1 MRNLSGIWAAVGAT
15 VAALAVQSTVS
26 ASLLVD
32 FTPVTQDTNMSY
44 SGQSASSRS
53 LQVTNPVVTL
63 RSALDVPS
71 LSGPIING
79 YEVFTNTTI
88 SLTGLTTSAVAQ
100 TAGGVI
106 AQTLTVGTF
115 TFTSSPTYGSV
126 VLLTGTF
133 AELDGNGDAANV
145 ITGLR
150 NGSTGG
156 FFASTV
162 NYSGGAIYD
171 TLISLPGAV
180 PTGDATFNALLVTPV
195 FNTEGTGSNKFLTAF
210 DARVQGQFST
220 PSIPE
225 PVSAGV
231 VLPAATLLGRRR
243 RSR

>member
-1 MRNLSGIWAAVGAT
+1 MRKLNGIVAAVGGT
-15 VAALAVQSTVS
+15 AALLAVQSVAS

-44 SGQSASSRS
+44 SGPNAASRS
-53 LQVTNPVVTL
+53 LQVTSPVVTL

-71 LSGPIING
+71 LAGPIING

-133 AELDGNGDAANV
+133 AEFDGNGDPANV
-145 ITGLR
+145 ITGLK

-162 NYSGGAIYD
+162 SYTGGAIYD
-171 TLISLPGAV
+171 TLISIPGTT
-180 PTGDATFNALLVTPV
+180 PTGDATFNALLVSPA
-195 FNTEGTGSNKFLTAF
+195 FNTEMYLGGKYLTAF

-225 PVSAGV
+225 PVSAGL
-231 VLPAATLLGRRR
+231 VLPAATLLVRRR